1 MTDRKAILVLSSQ
14 LGADDWAR
22 ALVTAEPKLEV
33 RVWPDVGDPGDID
46 VIIAWSPEPG
56 RLLGFPNL
64 KAVLSLGAGVDQI
77 LDLPDLAELA
87 DIPLSRTVDDGL
99 SLGMTHYVLLH
110 VLRYHRRMPEL
121 EAMQRGHE
129 WRFLVA
135 DAAAETNVGI
145 MGLGEMGGLAAGKL
159 VGLGFQVRG
168 WSRTPKDLPGV
179 ESFAGAEGLKA
190 FLATTRILIVLL
202 PLTAATRGI
211 INAETLGQLP
221 EGAFLIAAGRGG
233 HLVEAD
239 VLAALD
245 SGQLAHATLD
255 VFNTEP
261 LPTESP
267 FWDHPRVTVTPHNAS
282 DSAPGEVVPK
292 LLENVRRARSGRPL
306 LNLVDRQRGY

>member
-1 MTDRKAILVLSSQ
+1 MAEAKAVLVLSSQ
-14 LGADDWAR
+14 LGAEDWAR
-22 ALVTAEPKLEV
+22 GLRAADPTLEV
-33 RVWPDVGDPGDID
+33 RVWPEFGDPDDID

-56 RLLGFPNL
+56 QLVGFSKL
-64 KAVLSLGAGVDQI
+64 KAVLSLGAGVDQV
-77 LDLPDLAELA
+77 LDLPDLAELSHVPVA
-87 DIPLSRTVDDGL
+87 RTVDDGL

-121 EAMQRGHE
+121 EAMQRGHD

-145 MGLGEMGGLAAGKL
+145 MGLGEMGGQAATKL
-159 VGLGFQVRG
+159 VDLGFGVRG
-168 WSRTPKDLPGV
+168 WSRSEKHLPGID
-179 ESFAGAEGLKA
+179 SFAGTESLAS
-190 FLATTRILIVLL
+190 FLAGTRILVVLL
-202 PLTAATRGI
+202 PLTEVTRGI

-221 EGAFLIAAGRGG
+221 KGAYLIAAGRGG

-261 LPTESP
+261 LPTQSP

-292 LLENVRRARSGRPL
+292 LLENIRRARSGQPL
-306 LNLVDRQRGY
+306 LNQVDRRRGY